1 MEKLEIQRFEYPENE
16 KSSLDEIKTIF
27 HNYLRA
33 LFGEKMKFK
42 TQVKTK
48 VLSSFLIKVFCNRM
62 IYMPICF
69 HNLTISMVWDCM

>member
-48 VLSSFLIKVFCNRM
+48 VLSQYTFI
-62 IYMPICF
+62 I
-69 HNLTISMVWDCM
+69 